1 MIMGLV
7 YADFQ
12 LSNPR
17 EKKLR
22 PVQVKALVDTGAM
35 HLCIPRHLAIQ
46 LKLEEND
53 QREVKTADGTRHIC
67 SYVGPIKINFENR
80 SCFTGALVLGDEVLL
95 GAVPMEDMDLIVHP
109 AQRKVVVNPES
120 PNIPSSVV
128 KHKKAL
134 VVKKK

>member
-1 MIMGLV
+1 MKMGLV
-7 YADFQ
+7 YAEFQ
-12 LSNPR
+12 ISNPR

-22 PVQVKALVDTGAM
+22 AVNVRALVDTGAM
-35 HLCIPRHLAIQ
+35 HLCIPKHLAIQ

-53 QREVKTADGTRHIC
+53 QREIKTTDGTIHLC
-67 SYVGPIKINFENR
+67 SYVGPVKVSFENR

-109 AQRKVVVNPES
+109 SKRTVVVNPES

-128 KHKKAL
+128 KYNKMAS
-134 VVKKK
+134 V